1 MPASD
6 TEVGSEVTIWL
17 AKIWMVE
24 EKQEMLEE
32 QATNMVRQKSHLVTI
47 KLGTLKFM
55 RWNGYKLSENTCE
68 RIP

>member
-17 AKIWMVE
+17 AKIWMAE

-32 QATNMVRQKSHLVTI
+32 QATNMVRQKSHLVVI
-47 KLGTLKFM
+47 KLGTLILM
-55 RWNGYKLSENTCE
+55 RWNGCK
-68 RIP
+68 

>member
-32 QATNMVRQKSHLVTI
+32 QATNMVRQKSHLVVI
-47 KLGTLKFM
+47 KLGTLKVM
-55 RWNGYKLSENTCE
+55 RWNGYKQSYNTCE

>member
-1 MPASD
+1 MLASD

-32 QATNMVRQKSHLVTI
+32 QATNMVRQKSHLVVI
-47 KLGTLKFM
+47 KLGTLILM
-55 RWNGYKLSENTCE
+55 RWNGCK
-68 RIP
+68 